1 MKYIKFLD
9 ADDLIINK
17 TTSTLMNFLE
27 KEKNI
32 VLAYGLQRKVK
43 DITKEKLDE
52 KFDSNNVTIL
62 RNPIK
67 LAMRNSMFNPSQFL
81 VRTDICKKV
90 GGCDERI
97 IHSQEY
103 SLTLKLAKAGD
114 FIRLN
119 HPLAILPEKAP
130 GQISEKKIN
139 QIYRVSKSLEFFLI
153 DNPSL
158 ELKYKLY
165 AQRRLTARAWRF
177 ARNKKISKYYLK
189 YFFLYLLGLFRINIK
204 PQIICNEANKIYKPF
219 LD

>member
-1 MKYIKFLD
+1 
-9 ADDLIINK
+9 
-17 TTSTLMNFLE
+17 
-27 KEKNI
+27 
-32 VLAYGLQRKVK
+32 
-43 DITKEKLDE
+43 
-52 KFDSNNVTIL
+52 
-62 RNPIK
+62 
-67 LAMRNSMFNPSQFL
+67 MFNPSQFL

-153 DNPSL
+153 DNPL
-158 ELKYKLY
+158 
-165 AQRRLTARAWRF
+165 
-177 ARNKKISKYYLK
+177 
-189 YFFLYLLGLFRINIK
+189 
-204 PQIICNEANKIYKPF
+204 
-219 LD
+219 